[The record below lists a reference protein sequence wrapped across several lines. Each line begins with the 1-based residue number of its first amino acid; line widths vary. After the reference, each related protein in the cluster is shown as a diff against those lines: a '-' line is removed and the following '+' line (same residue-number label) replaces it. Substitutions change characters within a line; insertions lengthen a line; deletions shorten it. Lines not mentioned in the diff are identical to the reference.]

1 MSRRA
6 AAGREV
12 DEGDEGTKPNFTG
25 DLDELLGLRPVFRT
39 RPRGYDRLQVDNYAA
54 WAESEL
60 ATARRQID
68 HLLSRFGACSAEL
81 EISRRLLAE
90 APRGREVYPVSERV
104 EEMMRLASEEAA
116 ALTDAGAQEA
126 EQILA
131 EARTEADARLR
142 KAHEIKE
149 LAVASA
155 DELLEHAR
163 RERAAAAAQ
172 TERARAEAEEILRA
186 AAVERQRLD
195 DEAAEARQRA
205 DRAATEHLLA
215 VQQQVDNLRRQRDEA
230 RQSLRRLTDQIGE
243 AIQAV
248 LGTLPEVPPV
258 RDGAGTPDL
267 RAVPSVRMTDNIVS
281 DQTPVHEA
289 AGDGTVVRTGRPQPV
304 PS

>member
-6 AAGREV
+6 TGKEV
-12 DEGDEGTKPNFTG
+12 AEGDGAGKPNFAG

-68 HLLSRFGACSAEL
+68 HLLSRFGAASAEL
-81 EISRRLLAE
+81 EISRRMLAE

-116 ALTDAGAQEA
+116 ALTEAGIQEA

-149 LAVASA
+149 MAVASA

-163 RERAAAAAQ
+163 RERAAASAQ
-172 TERARAEAEEILRA
+172 VDRARAQAEEILEA
-186 AAVERQRLD
+186 AARERQRLD
-195 DEAAEARQRA
+195 DEAAQARERA

-243 AIQAV
+243 AIKAV
-248 LGTLPEVPPV
+248 LGTLPEAPP
-258 RDGAGTPDL
+258 AAAAPEL
-267 RAVPSVRMTDNIVS
+267 RSVRMVDNIVADDRS
-281 DQTPVHEA
+281 AEESPDERVL
-289 AGDGTVVRTGRPQPV
+289 RTGRPQPV

>member
-6 AAGREV
+6 TGSDVGEGEVAGQ
-12 DEGDEGTKPNFTG
+12 PNFTG
-25 DLDELLGLRPVFRT
+25 DLDELLDLRPVFRT

-116 ALTDAGAQEA
+116 ALTEAGAREA

-131 EARTEADARLR
+131 EARVEADARLR

-172 TERARAEAEEILRA
+172 VDRARSEAEEILA
-186 AAVERQRLD
+186 AAAQERQRLD
-195 DEAAEARQRA
+195 DEAAQARERA

-230 RQSLRRLTDQIGE
+230 RQMLRRLTDQIGE
-243 AIQAV
+243 AIKAV
-248 LGTLPEVPPV
+248 LGTLPEAPP
-258 RDGAGTPDL
+258 APAAPEL
-267 RAVPSVRMTDNIVS
+267 RSVRMVDNIVA
-281 DQTPVHEA
+281 DDRTPEEA
-289 AGDGTVVRTGRPQPV
+289 PDERVLRTGRPQPV